1 MGATPVQDQMEGQ
14 GTELQ
19 RLEGGME
26 AGPRQQAGGI
36 ITFLVMEGRNRGE
49 EETEVG
55 AIKTG
60 MEEAEMEE
68 ETKMEETEME
78 EETRILEDRIKP
90 KQEDRTEAK
99 MEDKDKLK
107 VEHKAGARVAPT
119 RLEDNP
125 QARSVL
131 EMNCRPVL
139 MSVQDLQPG
148 CLVLVWPAV
157 LRGVRQGNNFV
168 RHKTEEK

>member
-26 AGPRQQAGGI
+26 AGPRQQAEGI
-36 ITFLVMEGRNRGE
+36 ITFLVMGGRNRGE
-49 EETEVG
+49 EGTEMG
-55 AIKTG
+55 AIKTGMVEGTG

-68 ETKMEETEME
+68 ETRMEETEME
-78 EETRILEDRIKP
+78 EETRILEDRINP

-148 CLVLVWPAV
+148 CLVLV
-157 LRGVRQGNNFV
+157 
-168 RHKTEEK
+168 

>member
-36 ITFLVMEGRNRGE
+36 ITFLVMGGRNREE
-49 EETEVG
+49 EETQTE

-60 MEEAEMEE
+60 MEETEIQEIG
-68 ETKMEETEME
+68 MEETEIE
-78 EETRILEDRIKP
+78 EETRIPEDRLKP

-148 CLVLVWPAV
+148 CLVLV
-157 LRGVRQGNNFV
+157 
-168 RHKTEEK
+168 

>member
-26 AGPRQQAGGI
+26 AGPRQQAEGI

-55 AIKTG
+55 ESKTRMVEGTG

-68 ETKMEETEME
+68 EI
-78 EETRILEDRIKP
+78 RILVDRIKLKEEDRTETKIEDRIKP

-148 CLVLVWPAV
+148 CLVLV
-157 LRGVRQGNNFV
+157 
-168 RHKTEEK
+168 

>member
-1 MGATPVQDQMEGQ
+1 M
-14 GTELQ
+14 
-19 RLEGGME
+19 
-26 AGPRQQAGGI
+26 
-36 ITFLVMEGRNRGE
+36 
-49 EETEVG
+49 EETE
-55 AIKTG
+55 
-60 MEEAEMEE
+60 MEV
-68 ETKMEETEME
+68 ETEME
-78 EETRILEDRIKP
+78 EETKILEDRIKLKQEDRIKL

-99 MEDKDKLK
+99 MEDKDELK

-125 QARSVL
+125 HPQASVL

-148 CLVLVWPAV
+148 CLVLVWPSV

-168 RHKTEEK
+168 RYEIEKEIKFG

>member
-26 AGPRQQAGGI
+26 AGPRQQAEGI

-68 ETKMEETEME
+68 ETKMVETEME

-99 MEDKDKLK
+99 TEDKDKLK

-125 QARSVL
+125 KASVL

-157 LRGVRQGNNFV
+157 LRGVRQGNKFV
-168 RHKTEEK
+168 CRKTEKK